1 VEHSLVAAA
10 CAGLQKE
17 YNKFNS
23 MENTIPQTSSK
34 HSPATVSTE
43 HKASDVERTMEDAAM
58 LLLRLRQLGDYGL
71 RRSMQFLTENE

>member
-1 VEHSLVAAA
+1 LVAAA

-23 MENTIPQTSSK
+23 MENTISQTSSK
-34 HSPATVSTE
+34 HSAAAVSTE
-43 HKASDVERTMEDAAM
+43 QQASDVERTMEDAAM